1 MNDET
6 QVAEEL
12 YAFARALVGRIA
24 HRRRDEHWK
33 EDAVQDLVL
42 AGLQDYRDTRDIG
55 LAKHRMASRHNNLLR
70 DDKLE
75 RKHEPKAESD
85 LTPLAAKAKDG
96 DETPGLLEAGTRRD
110 DPVETAIVREYLA
123 KLPERRHRVV
133 QLRMAGY
140 TAQEIADQLG
150 VSLRT
155 VEREL
160 ELARKYYQEEFQ

>member
-12 YAFARALVGRIA
+12 YAFARAIVAKRT
-24 HRRRDEHWK
+24 RRRGGRHWQ
-33 EDAVQDLVL
+33 EDAAQELVL
-42 AGLQDYRDTRDIG
+42 AGWQVYRDTGNIG
-55 LAKHRMASRHNNLLR
+55 LAKHRMTDRLKNLLR
-70 DDKLE
+70 DADSE
-75 RKHEPKAESD
+75 QEHEPKPESAFQE
-85 LTPLAAKAKDG
+85 PSG
-96 DETPGLLEAGTRRD
+96 EEPGLLEAAAGNRRD

-123 KLPERRHRVV
+123 KLPERRRRVV

-140 TAQEIADQLG
+140 SAQEIADQLG

-160 ELARKYYQEEFQ
+160 ELARKYYLEKFQ